1 MQMKRMCSTLTHVQS
16 FIIKAL
22 VRDTRS
28 KIHRQEDFQETEIA
42 SVVENRATMLEIAG
56 TTRRT
61 AIQTEKN
68 QATINNLTNIVYKP
82 YVFCPGEPF
91 HSGMSSQSAE
101 MNGTIFIEIK
111 VTPLMLGALSLCNS
125 PSD

>member
-16 FIIKAL
+16 FMIKAL

-61 AIQTEKN
+61 GIQTEK
-68 QATINNLTNIVYKP
+68 ATINKLTNNLYKP
-82 YVFCPGEPF
+82 YVFFVQGN
-91 HSGMSSQSAE
+91 H
-101 MNGTIFIEIK
+101 FIP
-111 VTPLMLGALSLCNS
+111 V
-125 PSD
+125 